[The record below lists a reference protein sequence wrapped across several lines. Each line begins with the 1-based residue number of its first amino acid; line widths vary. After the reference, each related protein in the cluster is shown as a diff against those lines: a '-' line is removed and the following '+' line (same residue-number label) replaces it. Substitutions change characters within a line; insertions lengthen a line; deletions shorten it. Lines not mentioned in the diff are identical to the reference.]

1 MILLVLILV
10 PLVAG
15 LLAWASER
23 AGTAWPRRI
32 ALAALAIDGALV
44 VVLWVWS
51 NPTLNLTST
60 GPWLVEGNWPWLP
73 QLGIS
78 FHLAMDGLSLLLVAL
93 TVFLGLLSVS
103 ASWTEIQ
110 ERVGFFHFNLLWVL
124 SGVLGVFL
132 AVDLFFFYFFWELML
147 VPMYLLII
155 IWGHEE
161 RLYAGFKFFLFTQAS
176 GLLMFIAIL
185 GLYFMHHA
193 HTGQYTFDYESL
205 LGTPLGAGTA
215 MVLMLG
221 FLVAFAVKLPA
232 LPFHTW
238 LPDAHTQAPT
248 AGSVVLA
255 GLLLKTG
262 GYGMLRFAVPLFPQA
277 AQTIAPVAMALG
289 VAGVIYGAV
298 LAFAQ
303 DDLKRLVAY
312 TSVSHLGFVL
322 LGVFAGTELALQGA
336 VMQMLCHGLSTG
348 ALFMIVGIIQERL
361 HTRDLR
367 KLGGLWKVTPRMGA
381 IAMFFAMASLGLP
394 GLGNFVGEFL
404 VLVGTYQHNPWP
416 AAVAAAGLVAATI
429 YSLYLVQRAFH
440 GSNEQG
446 WRLPD
451 LSRREMSGFAVMIL
465 ALLWL
470 GIYPQPALDR
480 SAAPM
485 ARVRATTMES
495 TGLTEATRQEWAPPP
510 HPLPAAMRGE
520 GVADPPHHQAGEP
533 PEGGES

>member
-10 PLVAG
+10 PILG
-15 LLAWASER
+15 GILAWASER
-23 AGTAWPRRI
+23 AGTLWPRRI
-32 ALAALAIDGALV
+32 ALAALAIDAVLV
-44 VVLWVWS
+44 VVLWAS
-51 NPTLNLTST
+51 SSEALTLTSP
-60 GPWLVEGNWPWLP
+60 GSWLAEADWPWVP
-73 QLGIS
+73 QLGIH
-78 FHLAMDGLSLLLVAL
+78 FHLALDGLSLLLVAL

-132 AVDLFFFYFFWELML
+132 AVDLFLFYFFWELML

-176 GLLMFIAIL
+176 GLLMFLAIL
-185 GLYFMHHA
+185 GLYFLHHA
-193 HTGQYTFDYESL
+193 HSGQYTFDYGAL
-205 LGTPLGAGTA
+205 LGTPLTAGTA
-215 MVLMLG
+215 LLLMLG
-221 FLVAFAVKLPA
+221 FLIAFAVKLPA

-262 GYGMLRFAVPLFPQA
+262 GYGMLRFAVPLFPHA
-277 AQTIAPVAMALG
+277 AQAIAPVAMALG

-303 DDLKRLVAY
+303 HDLKRLVAY

-336 VMQMLCHGLSTG
+336 VMQMICHGLSTG
-348 ALFMIVGIIQERL
+348 ALFMVVGIIQERL

-367 KLGGLWKVTPRMGA
+367 ELGGLWKVAPKMGA
-381 IAMFFAMASLGLP
+381 VAMFFAMASLGLP

-404 VLVGTYQHNPWP
+404 VLVGTYQRSPWLAAI
-416 AAVAAAGLVAATI
+416 AAVGLVAATI
-429 YSLYLVQRAFH
+429 YSLYLVQQAFH
-440 GSNEQG
+440 GGNRRQ
-446 WRLPD
+446 WRMPD
-451 LSRREMSGFAVMIL
+451 LSRREITGFAVMMA

-470 GIYPQPALDR
+470 GTYPQPVLDR
-480 SAAPM
+480 AAAPL
-485 ARVRATTMES
+485 ARVRGSSVES
-495 TGLTEATRQEWAPPP
+495 NKFSETAIQGTS
-510 HPLPAAMRGE
+510 HFDHLPAATRGDE
-520 GVADPPHHQAGEP
+520 ADRQEDSEMGGASAGDRT
-533 PEGGES
+533 